1 MNNDKSQVDAFV
13 KATVEKGLG
22 RDVVSNAILHA
33 AFTSHCAAECAFG
46 EFQLTFLTAIGHL
59 FFAFLLKTY
68 LLGKGTVDKAQKE
81 DNQ

>member
-46 EFQLTFLTAIGHL
+46 EF
-59 FFAFLLKTY
+59 
-68 LLGKGTVDKAQKE
+68 
-81 DNQ
+81 